1 MISPGMAKIIG
12 YLPKGLLEWICKK
25 MLYGYVEKYADLQVN
40 GLENLKTVKRPI
52 LFICNHLSNSD
63 ALVINNV
70 LKEEDITFVAGIKLS
85 KNPLTNLGIN
95 ITKVIPIKPNTAD
108 KDSISKIVK
117 TLKAGNNVLIF
128 PEGTRSRTSSMIKA
142 KRGVFLVQKLSKAS
156 IVPLGIHG
164 TDKLLPINKEDMGL
178 EKFNYAKVTLSIGKQ
193 IEVPKKDENEDK
205 HTYEERVVNFMME
218 KIAELLPESY
228 RGVYQLK

>member
-12 YLPKGLLEWICKK
+12 YLPKGLLERLCKK
-25 MLYGYVEKYADLQVN
+25 LIYGYVKKYADIQIN
-40 GLENLKTVKRPI
+40 GMENLKDVKRPI

-63 ALVINNV
+63 ALVINKS

-85 KNPLTNLGIN
+85 KNPLTNLGMSM
-95 ITKVIPIKPNTAD
+95 TKTIPIKPNTAD

-128 PEGTRSRTSSMIKA
+128 PEGTRSRTSSMIEA

-156 IVPLGIHG
+156 IIPLGIHG
-164 TDKLLPINKEDMGL
+164 TEKLLPIKKDMGS
-178 EKFNYAKVTLSIGKQ
+178 EKFNYAKVTLNIGKQ
-193 IEVPKKDENEDK
+193 IEVPEKMENEDK
-205 HTYEERVVNFMME
+205 HAYEERSVSFMMK

-228 RGVYQLK
+228 RGVYR

>member
-12 YLPKGLLEWICKK
+12 YLPKGLLECLCKK
-25 MLYGYVEKYADLQVN
+25 LIYGYVEKYADIKIN
-40 GLENLKTVKRPI
+40 GMENLKDVKRPI

-63 ALVINNV
+63 ALVINKS

-85 KNPLTNLGIN
+85 KNPLTNLGMSM
-95 ITKVIPIKPNTAD
+95 TKTIPIKPNTAD

-128 PEGTRSRTSSMIKA
+128 PEGTRSRTSSMIEA

-156 IVPLGIHG
+156 IIPLGIHG
-164 TDKLLPINKEDMGL
+164 TEKLLPIKKDMGS
-178 EKFNYAKVTLSIGKQ
+178 EKFNYAKVTLNIGKQ
-193 IEVPKKDENEDK
+193 IEVPEKIENEDK
-205 HTYEERVVNFMME
+205 HAYEERSVSFMMK

-228 RGVYQLK
+228 RGVYQLKG